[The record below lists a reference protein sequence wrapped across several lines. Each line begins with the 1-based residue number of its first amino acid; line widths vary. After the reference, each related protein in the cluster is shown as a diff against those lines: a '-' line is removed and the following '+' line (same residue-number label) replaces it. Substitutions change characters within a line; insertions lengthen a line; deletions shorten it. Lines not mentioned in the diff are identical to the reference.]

1 MKTTKAQ
8 QNKETTSASPLGAKV
23 HGKKRVID
31 GVVVSTKM
39 KDTVVVL
46 VKRYRKH
53 PKYHKFQVIT
63 KRYMA
68 HDAGNTRAEGDK
80 VQIEETAPISKN
92 KRFRVIGTVPA
103 STAKAA

>member
-1 MKTTKAQ
+1 MKTTKTQ
-8 QNKETTSASPLGAKV
+8 QNTEAAAKT

-53 PKYHKFQVIT
+53 PKYQKYQVIT

-92 KRFRVIGTVPA
+92 KRFRVIGT
-103 STAKAA
+103 K